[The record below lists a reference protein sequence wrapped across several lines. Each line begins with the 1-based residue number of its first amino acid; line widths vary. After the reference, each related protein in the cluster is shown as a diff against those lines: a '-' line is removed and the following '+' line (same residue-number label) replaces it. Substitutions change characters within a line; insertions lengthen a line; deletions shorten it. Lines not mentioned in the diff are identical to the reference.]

1 MPSIMLKL
9 TKCYIAKTNW
19 FGDIS
24 LDWCI
29 IYHPELTSFIS
40 FRCTSQA
47 LSPKKRSV
55 LRTRRIMRSS
65 LPMSLFAGAY
75 LEGGSWGR
83 V

>member
-1 MPSIMLKL
+1 MPGIMLKL

-29 IYHPELTSFIS
+29 IYRPELTSFIS

-55 LRTRRIMRSS
+55 LRTRHVMRSS
-65 LPMSLFAGAY
+65 VPMSLFAGAC
-75 LEGGSWGR
+75 LEGGSLGS